1 MSQGW
6 RNPLLLF
13 QGHPRRYFGQ
23 LGLHVPR
30 IRGLSQ
36 QASELS
42 LSLIRQERP
51 EDTAAIR
58 VLLRASFPTDAEAG
72 LVDALRGGGLLAVS
86 LVAEAD
92 GRVAGYIAF
101 SPVST
106 SGSSGLGLAPV
117 VVAESCR
124 RQGIGAGLVRAGLE
138 QAAATGAGWVVV
150 LGDPGYYGRFGF
162 IAASAFGLVDEY
174 GGGEGF
180 QGIELI
186 DGAAPRA
193 AGLVRYCAP
202 FAMFG

>member
-1 MSQGW
+1 M
-6 RNPLLLF
+6 
-13 QGHPRRYFGQ
+13 
-23 LGLHVPR
+23 
-30 IRGLSQ
+30 
-36 QASELS
+36 
-42 LSLIRQERP
+42 
-51 EDTAAIR
+51 
-58 VLLRASFPTDAEAG
+58 
-72 LVDALRGGGLLAVS
+72 
-86 LVAEAD
+86 
-92 GRVAGYIAF
+92 
-101 SPVST
+101 
-106 SGSSGLGLAPV
+106 
-117 VVAESCR
+117 
-124 RQGIGAGLVRAGLE
+124 VRAGLE